1 MARLR
6 YNGLTAT
13 LGAAL
18 TSGGTTVTFAA
29 ALTHSG
35 GTAVPTI
42 AGGDYI
48 PLTILDA
55 TGAVSEIVSLTSY
68 TSGATTGTITR
79 AQESTTA
86 TAHAS
91 GDAVVHGATV
101 ADFSSS
107 GGGSTTSV
115 LAVTEYATSAL
126 YNTNSTFDADMDA
139 TNLVVTFTA
148 PASGKVM
155 VELSGILE
163 VTGSSPGAW
172 SLRSG
177 TSTVKA
183 CMVGT
188 GYRYATARFYITG
201 LTPGDSYTYKWG
213 YYRIGSTGEVRLYTG
228 GNGGTVGNALMVV
241 TAMP

>member
-1 MARLR
+1 MAKASDNPFPSILLVEQAAAPATPAAGQARLYR
-6 YNGLTAT
+6 GTDNKLYIVDDGGVAT
-13 LGAAL
+13 EVGA
-18 TSGGTTVTFAA
+18 
-29 ALTHSG
+29 
-35 GTAVPTI
+35 
-42 AGGDYI
+42 
-48 PLTILDA
+48 
-55 TGAVSEIVSLTSY
+55 
-68 TSGATTGTITR
+68 
-79 AQESTTA
+79 
-86 TAHAS
+86 
-91 GDAVVHGATV
+91 
-101 ADFSSS
+101 S
-107 GGGSTTSV
+107 GGGGSASTV
-115 LAVTEYATSAL
+115 LAVKEHTASAL
-126 YNTNSTFDADMDA
+126 YNTHSTFDADMDA

-177 TSTVKA
+177 TSTIKA

-188 GYRYATARFYITG
+188 GYRYATASFYITG